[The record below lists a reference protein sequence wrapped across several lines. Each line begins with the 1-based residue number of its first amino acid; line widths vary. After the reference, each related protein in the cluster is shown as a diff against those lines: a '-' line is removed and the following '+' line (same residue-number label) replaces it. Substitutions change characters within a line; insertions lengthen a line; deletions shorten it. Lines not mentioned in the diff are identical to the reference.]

1 MSVIQSKAIKMM
13 QVGGPEV
20 LQWVDIEV
28 AAPGSDEVRVVH
40 EAIGLNFIDVYFRKG
55 VYPQPLPGWLGME
68 ASGVIES
75 VGSNVKHVKAGDRV
89 AYAGKPAGAYSQV
102 RVMPAEIVVKLP
114 DAISFE
120 MGAAMML
127 QGLTVNYLLTDSYKV
142 QAGDTVLFHA
152 AAGGVGLIAMQ
163 WLKLLGATVIGT
175 VGSEEKAALAKS
187 YGCDHTILYTKE
199 DFVARTKELTNG
211 KGVNVVY
218 DSIGKDT
225 FMQSLD
231 CIKPRGMMVTYGNAS
246 GAVPPID
253 VGILG
258 VKGSL
263 KLTRPTVM
271 TYAHD
276 RSLLEPMSAELFDK
290 VMSGKIKIEI
300 NQRYQLQDAAQAHRD
315 LEDRKTTG
323 STIFLPR

>member
-20 LQWVDIEV
+20 LQWVNIDV
-28 AAPGSDEVRVVH
+28 AAPGPDEVRVVH

-68 ASGVIES
+68 AAGVIES

-102 RVMPAEIVVKLP
+102 RVMPAEILVKLP

-127 QGLTVNYLLTDSYKV
+127 QGLTVNYLLTDSYQVK
-142 QAGDTVLFHA
+142 AGDTVLFHA

-246 GAVPPID
+246 GPVPPID

-276 RSLLEPMSAELFDK
+276 RSLLEPMSADLFDK
-290 VMSGKIKIEI
+290 VINGKIKIEI
-300 NQRYQLQDAAQAHRD
+300 NQRYQLQDAAQAHCD

>member
-28 AAPGSDEVRVVH
+28 AAPGPDEVRVVH

-68 ASGVIES
+68 AAGVIES

-142 QAGDTVLFHA
+142 KAGDTVLFHA

-175 VGSEEKAALAKS
+175 VGSEEKAALAKA

-231 CIKPRGMMVTYGNAS
+231 CLKPRGMMVTYGNAS
-246 GAVPPID
+246 GPVPPID

-276 RSLLEPMSAELFDK
+276 RSLLEPMSADLFDK
-290 VMSGKIKIEI
+290 VVSGKIKIEI

>member
-28 AAPGSDEVRVVH
+28 AAPGPDEVRVVH

-55 VYPQPLPGWLGME
+55 IYPQPLPGWLGME

-246 GAVPPID
+246 GSVPPID

>member
-28 AAPGSDEVRVVH
+28 AAPGPDEVRVVH

-68 ASGVIES
+68 AAGVIES

-142 QAGDTVLFHA
+142 KAGDTVLFHA

-246 GAVPPID
+246 GPVPPID

-290 VMSGKIKIEI
+290 VVSGKIKIEI
-300 NQRYQLQDAAQAHRD
+300 NQRYQLQDAAQAYRD
-315 LEDRKTTG
+315 LDDRKTTG

>member
-28 AAPGSDEVRVVH
+28 AAPGPDEVRVVH

-68 ASGVIES
+68 AAGVIES

-102 RVMPAEIVVKLP
+102 RVMPAEILVKLP

-246 GAVPPID
+246 GPVPPID

-276 RSLLEPMSAELFDK
+276 RSLLEPMSADLFDK
-290 VMSGKIKIEI
+290 VIKGKIKIEI

>member
-28 AAPGSDEVRVVH
+28 AAPGPDEVRVVH

-68 ASGVIES
+68 AAGVIES

-246 GAVPPID
+246 GPVPPID

-290 VMSGKIKIEI
+290 VVSGKIKIEI

>member
-1 MSVIQSKAIKMM
+1 MGVMQCKAIKMM
-13 QVGGPEV
+13 EVGGPEV
-20 LQWVDIEV
+20 LKWVDIEV
-28 AAPGSDEVRVVH
+28 GEPGPQDVRIRH

-75 VGSNVKHVKAGDRV
+75 VGSEVKHLKAGDRV
-89 AYAGKPAGAYSQV
+89 AYAGKPAGAYSQI
-102 RVMPAEIVVKLP
+102 RVMPADIVVKLP

-127 QGLTVNYLLTDSYKV
+127 QGLTVQYLLTDSYQVKP
-142 QAGDTVLFHA
+142 GDTVLFHA

-163 WLKLLGATVIGT
+163 WLKLLGANVIGT
-175 VGSEEKAALAKS
+175 VGSEEKAELAKS
-187 YGCDHTILYTKE
+187 YGCDHTILYKKE
-199 DFVARTKELTNG
+199 DFVKRTRELTNG
-211 KGVNVVY
+211 RGVNVVY

-231 CIKPRGMMVTYGNAS
+231 CIMPRGMMVTYGNAS
-246 GAVPPID
+246 GSVPPID

-258 VKGSL
+258 GKGSL

-276 RSLLEPMSAELFDK
+276 RSLLEPMAADLFDK
-290 VMSGKIKIEI
+290 VLSGKIKIEI
-300 NQRYQLQDAAQAHRD
+300 NQKYQLENAAQAHRD

-323 STIFLPR
+323 STILLPW

>member
-28 AAPGSDEVRVVH
+28 AAPGPDEVRVVH

-68 ASGVIES
+68 AAGVIES

-142 QAGDTVLFHA
+142 KAGDTVLFHA
-152 AAGGVGLIAMQ
+152 AAGGVGLIAIQ

-246 GAVPPID
+246 GPVPPID

-290 VMSGKIKIEI
+290 VVSGKIKIEI

>member
-1 MSVIQSKAIKMM
+1 MGVIQSKAIKMM

-28 AAPGSDEVRVVH
+28 AAPGPDEVRVVH

-68 ASGVIES
+68 AAGVIES

-199 DFVARTKELTNG
+199 DFVVRAKELTNG

-246 GAVPPID
+246 GPVPPID

-276 RSLLEPMSAELFDK
+276 RSLLEPMSADLFDK

>member
-28 AAPGSDEVRVVH
+28 AAPGPDEVRVVH

-246 GAVPPID
+246 GSVPPID

-276 RSLLEPMSAELFDK
+276 RSWLEPMSAELFDK

>member
-20 LQWVDIEV
+20 LQWVDIDV
-28 AAPGSDEVRVVH
+28 AAPGPDEVRVVH

-68 ASGVIES
+68 AAGVIES

-102 RVMPAEIVVKLP
+102 RVMPAEILVKLL

-127 QGLTVNYLLTDSYKV
+127 QGLTVNYLLTDSYQVK
-142 QAGDTVLFHA
+142 AGDTVLFHA

-246 GAVPPID
+246 GPVPPID

-276 RSLLEPMSAELFDK
+276 RSLLEPMSADLFDK
-290 VMSGKIKIEI
+290 VINGKIKIEI

>member
-28 AAPGSDEVRVVH
+28 AAPGPDEVRVVH

-68 ASGVIES
+68 AAGVIES

-127 QGLTVNYLLTDSYKV
+127 QGLTVNYLLTDSHKV
-142 QAGDTVLFHA
+142 KAGDTVLFHA

-175 VGSEEKAALAKS
+175 VGSEEKAALAKA

-246 GAVPPID
+246 GPVPPID

-290 VMSGKIKIEI
+290 VVSGKIKIEI

>member
-28 AAPGSDEVRVVH
+28 AAPGPDEVRVVH

-68 ASGVIES
+68 AAGVIES

-127 QGLTVNYLLTDSYKV
+127 QGLTVHYLLTDSYKV
-142 QAGDTVLFHA
+142 KAGDTVLFHA

-231 CIKPRGMMVTYGNAS
+231 CIKPRGMMVTYGNTS
-246 GAVPPID
+246 GPVPPID

-290 VMSGKIKIEI
+290 VVSGKIKIEI

>member
-1 MSVIQSKAIKMM
+1 VIQSKAIKMM

-28 AAPGSDEVRVVH
+28 AAPGPDEVRVVH

-120 MGAAMML
+120 VGAAMML

-246 GAVPPID
+246 GSVPPID

-276 RSLLEPMSAELFDK
+276 RSLLEPMSSELFDK

>member
-1 MSVIQSKAIKMM
+1 MGVIQSKAIKMM

-28 AAPGSDEVRVVH
+28 AAPGPDEVRVVH

-68 ASGVIES
+68 AAGVIES

-163 WLKLLGATVIGT
+163 WLKVLGATVTGT

-246 GAVPPID
+246 GSVQPID

>member
-1 MSVIQSKAIKMM
+1 MKKTFVNASRSS
-13 QVGGPEV
+13 
-20 LQWVDIEV
+20 LLV
-28 AAPGSDEVRVVH
+28 AALALSLGIGQASSFAQSTATPAGPGVKVMAAGQKSVANYSDIDGVVEAVMQSTLSSQIPGRVLS
-40 EAIGLNFIDVYFRKG
+40 LN
-55 VYPQPLPGWLGME
+55 
-68 ASGVIES
+68 
-75 VGSNVKHVKAGDRV
+75 VKAGDRV

-231 CIKPRGMMVTYGNAS
+231 CIKPRGMMVT
-246 GAVPPID
+246 
-253 VGILG
+253 LC
-258 VKGSL
+258 
-263 KLTRPTVM
+263 
-271 TYAHD
+271 
-276 RSLLEPMSAELFDK
+276 
-290 VMSGKIKIEI
+290 
-300 NQRYQLQDAAQAHRD
+300 
-315 LEDRKTTG
+315 TG
-323 STIFLPR
+323 SALGKSLATTA

>member
-28 AAPGSDEVRVVH
+28 AAPGPDEVRVVH

-68 ASGVIES
+68 AAGVIES

-102 RVMPAEIVVKLP
+102 RVMPAEILVKLP

-246 GAVPPID
+246 GPVPPID

-276 RSLLEPMSAELFDK
+276 RSLLEPMSADLFDK
-290 VMSGKIKIEI
+290 VVSGKIKIEI

>member
-28 AAPGSDEVRVVH
+28 AAPGPDEVRVVH

-68 ASGVIES
+68 AAGVIES

-142 QAGDTVLFHA
+142 KAGDTVLFHA

-175 VGSEEKAALAKS
+175 VGSEEKAALAKA

-246 GAVPPID
+246 GPVPPID

-263 KLTRPTVM
+263 KITRPTVM

-276 RSLLEPMSAELFDK
+276 RSLLEPMSADLFDK
-290 VMSGKIKIEI
+290 VVSGKIKIEI

>member
-28 AAPGSDEVRVVH
+28 AAPGPDEVRVVH

-68 ASGVIES
+68 AAGVIES

-246 GAVPPID
+246 GPVPPID

-276 RSLLEPMSAELFDK
+276 RSLLEPMSADLFDK
-290 VMSGKIKIEI
+290 VIKGKIKIEI

-323 STIFLPR
+323 STIFLPK

>member
-28 AAPGSDEVRVVH
+28 AAPGPDEVRVVH

-175 VGSEEKAALAKS
+175 VGSEEKEALAKS

-246 GAVPPID
+246 GPVPPID

-276 RSLLEPMSAELFDK
+276 RSLLEPMSADLFDK
-290 VMSGKIKIEI
+290 VINGKIKIEI

>member
-28 AAPGSDEVRVVH
+28 AAPGPDEVRVVH

-75 VGSNVKHVKAGDRV
+75 VGANVKHVKVGDRV

-246 GAVPPID
+246 GSVPPID